1 MVTASE
7 MQAAI
12 WFKWPIVVERFA
24 GDGAFG
30 PVFDA
35 PDKIDGTKITAKRKK
50 VLAPDGTEVISEV
63 GVSMPVDT
71 PLIPPGSKV
80 TLPARFGGRVAT
92 VIVDQVHDDGA
103 DLTPN
108 FYSIDLT

>member
-1 MVTASE
+1 MTPAE
-7 MQAAI
+7 QLAAI

-24 GDGAFG
+24 GTGAYG
-30 PVFDA
+30 DVFDP
-35 PDKIDGTKITAKRKK
+35 PDTIEHTKITAKRKK
-50 VLAPDGTEVISEV
+50 VVAPDGTEVISEA

-71 PLIPPGSKV
+71 PLIPPGSRV

-92 VIVDQVHDDGA
+92 VITDQVHDDGA

-108 FYSIDLT
+108 FYSVDLT

>member
-1 MVTASE
+1 MVTASD
-7 MQAAI
+7 MQAQI
-12 WFKWPIVVERFA
+12 WFKWPIIVERFA

-35 PDKIDGTKITAKRKK
+35 PVTIPATKITAKRKK
-50 VLAPDGTEVISEV
+50 VMAPDGSEVISEA
-63 GVSMPVDT
+63 GVSMGVDT
-71 PLIPPGSKV
+71 PLIPPGSRV
-80 TLPARFGGRVAT
+80 TLPERFGGRVAM
-92 VIVDQVHDDGA
+92 VITDQVHDDGA